1 MNVYIDWIL
10 LKSKQ
15 KKLTKYITELTR
27 KWKRLS
33 FRNCKNIKRKT
44 QDFILATTYNSKHIS
59 TIRDD
64 HSKYKDIKGDEK
76 KCFK

>member
-1 MNVYIDWIL
+1 MEAV
-10 LKSKQ
+10 K
-15 KKLTKYITELTR
+15 
-27 KWKRLS
+27 S